1 MALPNIIG
9 STAAATAPVSCGSVV
24 QCSTVP
30 RRVLMIH
37 CVLCGRQ
44 RRLTIETLPRAGALF
59 YIVITSNPSS
69 QHIQMAT
76 AVNNLL
82 GLGLAPRVAPGAP
95 RAHPAPAPSPRCSFK
110 PTQRCSPRRAA
121 VVVASAAPGSS
132 AAARQ
137 PSAPHVQL
145 ATARLP
151 ADVDV
156 ATFNRHLYQWA
167 ATLTTNGRNLPFS
180 LPLKADPRDDG
191 FQVPGGLALAACV
204 LLNVLYCR
212 RHQQSILL
220 LMVCNC
226 YSSMLACQLTLAA
239 RSAHLPPSSHP
250 LLTLRPPLLN
260 PHPTRSRCCGWP
272 MVETW
277 CLWLTLWHR

>member
-1 MALPNIIG
+1 MAN
-9 STAAATAPVSCGSVV
+9 
-24 QCSTVP
+24 
-30 RRVLMIH
+30 
-37 CVLCGRQ
+37 
-44 RRLTIETLPRAGALF
+44 
-59 YIVITSNPSS
+59 
-69 QHIQMAT
+69 

-132 AAARQ
+132 AAALQ

-191 FQVPGGLALAACV
+191 FQISLLRVAEGGDVVSVADIVASVEASEAGAG
-204 LLNVLYCR
+204 NVLFVRFYEGNGAAAVGLGGGKDR
-212 RHQQSILL
+212 PTEQRLQTLL
-220 LMVCNC
+220 DGLVDVPLIMQTMPEAIKKAVV
-226 YSSMLACQLTLAA
+226 YA
-239 RSAHLPPSSHP
+239 R
-250 LLTLRPPLLN
+250 
-260 PHPTRSRCCGWP
+260 
-272 MVETW
+272 
-277 CLWLTLWHR
+277 